1 MYLILMNASG
11 PPCFSNASRV
21 SWINSLEYSQSLVYW
36 LVTGLPDVLPLLL
49 RVVDS
54 VAAVEVHVFE
64 NVQDGEN
71 LAVVGN
77 QSFAN
82 DIGRDDE
89 VLEDLQCRADGRSA
103 SRVQSVFNRN
113 DQLGNNLRIGVNIP
127 LLKRKVLPGRIF
139 DPPCSSIS

>member
-1 MYLILMNASG
+1 MNASG

-89 VLEDLQCRADGRSA
+89 VLEDLQGRADGRSA

-113 DQLGNNLRIGVNIP
+113 DQLGNN
-127 LLKRKVLPGRIF
+127 
-139 DPPCSSIS
+139 